1 MPQNPTLPELQLFFN
16 NPIFGVFFMQCDQP
30 VSWQPGSDNE
40 EVIDYLMHHLR
51 LTRINDTMLQQY
63 GASIHDFVGRTPYEF
78 FEHDPEQERILLHCI
93 FTQGRHH
100 AISYE
105 RHASGAEV
113 IFEGDY
119 QALYNEK
126 GEITGLMG
134 IQQDITRREQQQ
146 HAINQ
151 QNQKLLNIAWMQS
164 HIVRA
169 PLARLMSLT
178 DLLKLQGGGE
188 DELLSHLKEAAEEL
202 DQVLRQIVE
211 QSEQVRSH
219 LNN

>member
-16 NPIFGVFFMQCDQP
+16 NPIFGMFFMECESP
-30 VSWQPGSDNE
+30 VKWEEAENNE
-40 EVIDYLMHHLR
+40 EAIDYLLHHLR
-51 LTRINDTMLQQY
+51 IIRINDTMIKQY
-63 GASIHDFVGRTPYEF
+63 GAVLADFVGRSPIDF
-78 FEHDPEQERILLHCI
+78 FKHDPDQGYHLLHSI
-93 FTQGRHH
+93 YSNGRHH

-105 RHASGAEV
+105 RNAMGEEV

-119 QALYNEK
+119 QAMYNDK
-126 GEITGLMG
+126 GEIIGMMG
-134 IQQDITRREQQQ
+134 IQQDITQREQQQ
-146 HAINQ
+146 HAINL

-178 DLLKLQGGGE
+178 DLIDLQGVADKE
-188 DELLSHLKEAAEEL
+188 ILHLLKESAEEL
-202 DQVLRQIVE
+202 DLVLRQIVA

-219 LNN
+219 LND

>member
-1 MPQNPTLPELQLFFN
+1 MPQNPTLPELRLFFN
-16 NPIFGVFFMQCDQP
+16 NPIFGVFFMQCDP
-30 VSWQPGSDNE
+30 PAVWDPSANNE
-40 EVIDYLMHHLR
+40 EVVEYLLHHLR
-51 LTRINDTMLQQY
+51 IIRINDTMLKQY
-63 GASIHDFVGRTPYEF
+63 GATLSEFVGRTPHDF
-78 FEHDPEQERILLHCI
+78 LEHDPEQGRILLQSI
-93 FTQGRHH
+93 FKNGRYH

-105 RHASGAEV
+105 RHTSGEEI

-119 QALYNEK
+119 QVIYNQK

-169 PLARLMSLT
+169 PLARLMSIT
-178 DLLKLQGGGE
+178 DLIHLQGVADKE
-188 DELLSHLKEAAEEL
+188 MLQLLRESAEEL
-202 DQVLRQIVE
+202 DLVLRQIVA

-219 LNN
+219 LND

>member
-1 MPQNPTLPELQLFFN
+1 MPQNPTLPELQMFFN
-16 NPIFGVFFMQCDQP
+16 NPIFGVFFMQCDQA
-30 VSWQPGSDNE
+30 VHWEKGGENE
-40 EVIDYLMHHLR
+40 ETLEYLMHHLR
-51 LTRINDTMLQQY
+51 LTRINDTMLKQY
-63 GASIHDFVGRTPYEF
+63 GASIQDFVGRTPYEF
-78 FEHDPEQERILLHCI
+78 FEHDPEQERILLRSI
-93 FTQGRHH
+93 FNQGRHH

-105 RHASGAEV
+105 RDAAGAEV
-113 IFEGDY
+113 IIEGDY
-119 QALYNEK
+119 LAMYNEQ

-178 DLLKLQGGGE
+178 DLLSLQGGG
-188 DELLSHLKEAAEEL
+188 DRELLDHLKDAADEL
-202 DQVLRQIVE
+202 DQVLRQIVA

-219 LNN
+219 LKD